1 MYPSRS
7 REAKLYFAIYC
18 NLGGRRIVRSGGL
31 RQADEHHTSPTMTH
45 HDVPFVV
52 SLIWLAALNGGM
64 ILLLLW

>member
-1 MYPSRS
+1 MR
-7 REAKLYFAIYC
+7 L
-18 NLGGRRIVRSGGL
+18 IVTWGAADRKVGGL
-31 RQADEHHTSPTMTH
+31 RQADEHHASPTMTH

>member
-1 MYPSRS
+1 VYPPRS
-7 REAKLYFAIYC
+7 REAKLYFAIDC
-18 NLGGRRIVRSGGL
+18 NLGAADRKVGGL
-31 RQADEHHTSPTMTH
+31 RQADEHHASPNMTH